1 MTLSANFR
9 RTRLFCNPLGRR
21 RKLLFWA
28 SLTFFF
34 FTGLQSAIAGSQRF
48 CDKPIATTAAQQDK
62 LLRFSEVIK
71 HELDQSGASI
81 AIISRSGLDLDRF
94 GVRYSHA
101 GFSLKN
107 STNSPWSIRQL
118 YFACDEGRSKI
129 FDQGMA
135 GFVQGTDDLDVGY
148 ISVVILPNEGSDRI
162 AQLAL
167 SNQQSLHLLNPNYS
181 AIAYG
186 LGLQYQNC
194 NQWVIEMIAS
204 ALCCNADDALALVG
218 RSQALDWLRQQS
230 YQPEVINVGSRFL
243 MWIAPFV
250 PLIALDDHPAEDV
263 SLRRLHISM
272 PTAIERFLLAKL
284 AQSQRIQFCHNQ
296 HQIVIRRS
304 GPELAQGCV
313 ADASDQVIAID

>member
-1 MTLSANFR
+1 MTHSANFR
-9 RTRLFCNPLGRR
+9 RTRLFCNPPGLR

-28 SLTFFF
+28 GLTFFF

-48 CDKPIATTAAQQDK
+48 CDKPVATTAAQQDK

-118 YFACDEGRSKI
+118 YYACDEGRSKI

-148 ISVVILPNEGSDRI
+148 ISVVILPNDGSDRI

-167 SNQQSLHLLNPNYS
+167 NNQQSLHLLNPNYS

-186 LGLQYQNC
+186 LGQQYQNC

-204 ALCCNADDALALVG
+204 ALCCKSDDALALVG

-230 YQPEVINVGSRFL
+230 YQPEVIDVGSRFL

-250 PLIALDDHPAEDV
+250 PLIALDDHPTEDV

-296 HQIVIRRS
+296 HQIVIRRI
-304 GPELAQGCV
+304 GPELAQGCI
-313 ADASDQVIAID
+313 AEASDQVIAID